1 MNLKAVQ
8 EVFLFLIKKN
18 LIGRH
23 FAVSPLF
30 VVHVYDRDFVGAIKF
45 MADVVNKRGQE
56 FSNAYDVAQ

>member
-1 MNLKAVQ
+1 
-8 EVFLFLIKKN
+8 LFLINKN

-23 FAVSPLF
+23 FGVSLLF
-30 VVHVYDRDFVGAIKF
+30 VVHVYDRDFSGAIKF

>member
-1 MNLKAVQ
+1 MNLKAFQ
-8 EVFLFLIKKN
+8 EAFLFSINEN
-18 LIGRH
+18 LIGRN
-23 FAVSPLF
+23 FAVLPLF